1 MELTLRNGD
10 YVSDGAGGLRRS
22 EGREEV
28 LQRVLYRLT
37 AHRGRFPFLP
47 EVGSELWRLGRVSP
61 AARQAAAEQAVAEAL
76 AEEDLTVDAVTLT
89 DLGDGVLGVTA
100 ELTWNGQ
107 TLTAAL
113 EVR

>member
-10 YVSDGAGGLRRS
+10 YVSDGAGSLRRS

-37 AHRGRFPFLP
+37 AHRGQFPFLP
-47 EVGSELWRLGRVSP
+47 ELGSELWRLGQMSP
-61 AARQAAAEQAVAEAL
+61 AARQAAAEQAVVQAL
-76 AEEDLTVDAVTLT
+76 EEEDLTVDAVTLT
-89 DLGDGVLGVTA
+89 ELGDGVLGVTV